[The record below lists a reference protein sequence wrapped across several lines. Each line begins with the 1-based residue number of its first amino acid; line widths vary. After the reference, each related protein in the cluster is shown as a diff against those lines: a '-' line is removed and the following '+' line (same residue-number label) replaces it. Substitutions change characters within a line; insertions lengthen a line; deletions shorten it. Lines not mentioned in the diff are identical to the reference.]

1 MAATLR
7 PWGIDIPAA
16 PTLRMLKVVRDSLTP
31 QKMAQIT
38 SRAAHETKRSLMK
51 KTPVRFTGKT
61 AKSWQVR
68 KTGNSYIIEN
78 TSEVMAFL
86 ERGTRAHGPVRARFL
101 YIPLTFRASKGW
113 NKSLK
118 FGRDY
123 VLARRVRGIKAM
135 HIFRKEKP
143 LARERL
149 RRYIKNHVTRVL
161 VKHHAN
167 R

>member
-7 PWGIDIPAA
+7 PWKISIPSA
-16 PTLRMLKVVRDSLTP
+16 PTLRMLKVVRESLTP

-51 KTPVRFTGKT
+51 KTPVRFTGRT
-61 AKSWQVR
+61 AKSWQVT
-68 KTGNSYIIEN
+68 KNSDGYTIEN
-78 TSEVMAFL
+78 TSEVMGFL
-86 ERGTRAHGPVRARFL
+86 ERGTKAHGPVRARFL
-101 YIPLTFRASKGW
+101 YIPLTYRASKGW
-113 NKSLK
+113 TKSLK
-118 FGRDY
+118 FGKDY
-123 VLARRVRGIKAM
+123 VLAKRVRGIKAM